1 MSKNKLQKF
10 KEMEAFERVIQPGF
24 EEVYQKDYL
33 LKGNWAGQIF
43 QNNNP
48 VTLELGCGKGEYT
61 VNLAM
66 RYPERN
72 FIGID
77 IKGARIW
84 KGAKTANELQ
94 LKNVAFLRTR
104 VELIQSFFA
113 QDEVEEIWITFPD
126 PQLKKRRNKKRL
138 TASRFLNLYRSF
150 LVDQGKIHLKTD
162 SDVMHQYTVDL
173 VKHNELKILQ
183 QTMDLYSSGFDD
195 DILSIKTFYEKQFL
209 DEGDKI
215 TYISFL
221 LPSKKP
227 IVEIPEDEQE

>member
-1 MSKNKLQKF
+1 
-10 KEMEAFERVIQPGF
+10 METLERVIQPAF
-24 EEVYQKDYL
+24 EEVYQKDYS
-33 LKGNWAGQIF
+33 LKGKWAEEIF
-43 QNNNP
+43 HNANP
-48 VTLELGCGKGEYT
+48 ITLELGCGKGEYT

-66 RYPERN
+66 KYPDRN

-104 VELIQSFFA
+104 IELIQSFFA
-113 QDEVEEIWITFPD
+113 ENEVEEIWITFPD

-138 TASRFLNLYRSF
+138 TASRFLNLYRGF
-150 LVDQGKIHLKTD
+150 LIDKGRVHLKTD
-162 SDVMHQYTVDL
+162 SDALHLYTVDIVRYNKL
-173 VKHNELKILQ
+173 EILLE
-183 QTMDLYSSGFDD
+183 TKDLYHSGFDD
-195 DILSIKTFYEKQFL
+195 DILSIKTFYEQQFL

-221 LPSKKP
+221 LPSDKA